1 MIDRDAIEFIS
12 QQAVK
17 AAEHQAQPLGTHT
30 PTVVI
35 DGEIKNLEKFG
46 ERPVRH
52 RAAFNTRNLAA
63 FIAYSLSAATAQNSQ
78 AAVFVNPEEMSASA
92 FYDLGTATEPK
103 FSEDRASL
111 SMKKTA
117 EYQALL
123 KVHEQR
129 LTQKQAADFLIDWA
143 PNIDIIDANGEDLSH
158 AKALAAL
165 RSITVQVKAET
176 HNEERDTGRTRS
188 AFEEA
193 EAKSKEVLPAGI
205 IFNCAPYLGLDTRDI
220 NVRVTINTEGEKPT
234 ITFRIVGLEKLGD
247 ELGDELV
254 AKLEDGLKSDAVV
267 TVGTL
272 TSTN

>member
-1 MIDRDAIEFIS
+1 MIERDALEFLS
-12 QQAVK
+12 TQAVK
-17 AAEHQAQPLGTHT
+17 AAQEQAQHLGTHT

-35 DGEIKNLEKFG
+35 DGTIINLEEYG

-52 RAAFNTRNLAA
+52 RANLTTRNLAA
-63 FIAYSLSAATAQNSQ
+63 FIAYSLDASKAQGVPAS
-78 AAVFVNPEEMSASA
+78 VFVDPDTMGADA
-92 FYDLGTATEPK
+92 FYDLGTADNPK

-111 SMKKTA
+111 NMKQTA
-117 EYQALL
+117 EFIALN
-123 KVHEQR
+123 KVHELR
-129 LTQKQAADFLIDWA
+129 LSQKQAAEFLIDWA
-143 PNIDIIDANGEDLSH
+143 PNITVIDANGENLSH

-205 IFNCAPYLGLDTRDI
+205 IFTCAPYLGLDERQI

-247 ELGDELV
+247 ELGEELV
-254 AKLEDGLKSDAVV
+254 QKLEAGLGDSAGVV
-267 TVGTL
+267 VGTL
-272 TSTN
+272 DSTN